1 MKRKQVGHLWTD
13 EKQEW
18 IMEVDK
24 SIDLDAMHLIK
35 ILLDMQA
42 MGKININVDAVVGC
56 SYLL

>member
-1 MKRKQVGHLWTD
+1 
-13 EKQEW
+13 
-18 IMEVDK
+18 MEVDK